1 MMKIKRAKKF
11 TKKLVRVNFRKLFFL
26 IGVMFLIEACTPQ
39 SEKLYSEA
47 YSEIEKG
54 HFRIALDLL
63 EKSAAL
69 EKNDKKKTKALVEA
83 ARIARFEVQDYERA
97 IRINRLIILKSED
110 LKQRLLAQETLA
122 EIYLENVQ
130 NYSQALN
137 ELLILEQ
144 LTTISEEKE
153 KLRFKISQAYFLTGN
168 PSAAFEYIE
177 ASLKSVAS
185 DKRNFLKL
193 KTQILVSQKKYDQ
206 ALAVYEDIRKL
217 DPDFFAKENL
227 YISTSIVFEEKEDY
241 ASALAYLEKYQNLVT
256 DKAYLELRM
265 KRLKER
271 LTNKPLF
278 KGRRK

>member
-1 MMKIKRAKKF
+1 MNFKSAF
-11 TKKLVRVNFRKLFFL
+11 LFCGCLVFVT
-26 IGVMFLIEACTPQ
+26 ACTPQ
-39 SEKLYSEA
+39 SEKYYSEA
-47 YSEIEKG
+47 YSEIESG

-63 EKSAAL
+63 EKSAGS

-83 ARIARFEVQDYERA
+83 ARIARFEVQDYDRA
-97 IRINRLIILKSED
+97 IRINRQIILKSED

-130 NYSQALN
+130 NYAQALN

-144 LTTISEEKE
+144 LTNGAEEKE

-168 PSAAFEYIE
+168 PTAAFEYIE
-177 ASLKSVAS
+177 ASLKTVAS
-185 DKRNFLKL
+185 DKKNFLKL
-193 KTQILVSQKKYDQ
+193 KAQILISQKKYDE
-206 ALAVYEDIRKL
+206 ALAAYEEIRKS
-217 DPDFFAKENL
+217 DPEFFAKENL

-241 ASALAYLEKYQNLVT
+241 SSALAYLEKYHGMIV
-256 DKAYLELRM
+256 DKIYLELRI

>member
-1 MMKIKRAKKF
+1 MKKF
-11 TKKLVRVNFRKLFFL
+11 IKNRNGLRRLLCCLVSTFLF
-26 IGVMFLIEACTPQ
+26 GCTPQ

-47 YSEIEKG
+47 YSEIENG

-63 EKSAAL
+63 ERSAAL
-69 EKNDKKKTKALVEA
+69 EKNDKKKTKALSEA
-83 ARIARFEVQDYERA
+83 ARIARFEIQDYGRA

-110 LKQRLLAQETLA
+110 SKQRVLAQETLA

-130 NYSQALN
+130 NYNQALN

-144 LTTISEEKE
+144 LTHGNEEKE

-168 PSAAFEYIE
+168 PGAALEYIE
-177 ASLKSVAS
+177 ASLKSAAS
-185 DKRNFLKL
+185 DKKNFLKL
-193 KTQILVSQKKYDQ
+193 KAQILISQKKYDE
-206 ALAVYEDIRKL
+206 ALAAYEEIRRIE
-217 DPDFFAKENL
+217 PEFFGKENL

-241 ASALAYLEKYQNLVT
+241 ASALAYLEKYHNEIN
-256 DKAYLELRM
+256 DKPYLELRI